1 AAGRRGGA
9 RRGTWEPAAILAAVA
24 RPSSL
29 PPPPPRAYTRR
40 DPRMRVWRALL
51 LVVLLP
57 GIAAAQDAPT
67 TKATFQKGVDALKA
81 GRLDEAEAAFRRVL
95 QQGDTHAY
103 VHNNLAIV
111 YQQQGRHAEAV
122 AESREAIR
130 LDPTYAPPRVV
141 LGASLLA
148 LGRVAEA

>member
-1 AAGRRGGA
+1 RPRGRAARAVRGRSRARHPASSCRPGAGRRGAAGRRGGA

-29 PPPPPRAYTRR
+29 PPPPPPAYARRA
-40 DPRMRVWRALL
+40 PRMRVWRALL

-111 YQQQGRHAEAV
+111 YQQQGRHAE
-122 AESREAIR
+122 
-130 LDPTYAPPRVV
+130 
-141 LGASLLA
+141 
-148 LGRVAEA
+148 